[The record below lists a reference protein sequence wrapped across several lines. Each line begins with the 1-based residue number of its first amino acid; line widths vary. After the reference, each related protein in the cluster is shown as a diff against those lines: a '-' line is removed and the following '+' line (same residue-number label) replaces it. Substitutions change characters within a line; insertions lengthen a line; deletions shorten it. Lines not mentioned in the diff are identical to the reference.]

1 VEADTVRRK
10 TIWCGTARVQVTR
23 TRHVLTIY
31 EIEATRV
38 ESDRRVSSADKINV
52 TMLDISPRQATTM
65 IAGVGRKNDDLLTFM
80 SGPPEGV
87 PRQVSEMPLVL
98 RT

>member
-1 VEADTVRRK
+1 VEANTVRRK

-38 ESDRRVSSADKINV
+38 GSDRRVSSADKINV
-52 TMLDISPRQATTM
+52 TMLDISPRQVTTM
-65 IAGVGRKNDDLLTFM
+65 IAGVGRKNDDHLTFM
-80 SGPPEGV
+80 
-87 PRQVSEMPLVL
+87 
-98 RT
+98 

>member
-1 VEADTVRRK
+1 MEANTVRRK

-38 ESDRRVSSADKINV
+38 GSDRRVSSADKINV
-52 TMLDISPRQATTM
+52 TMLDISPRQVTTM
-65 IAGVGRKNDDLLTFM
+65 IAGVGRKNDDHLTFM
-80 SGPPEGV
+80 
-87 PRQVSEMPLVL
+87 
-98 RT
+98 